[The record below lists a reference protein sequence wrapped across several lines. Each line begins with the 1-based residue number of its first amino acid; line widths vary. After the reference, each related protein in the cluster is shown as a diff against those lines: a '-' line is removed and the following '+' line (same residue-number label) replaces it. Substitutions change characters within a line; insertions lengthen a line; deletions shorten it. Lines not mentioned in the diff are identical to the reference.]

1 LRQKIQLQKKKT
13 QKNPESIGL
22 THESRDPKSWDSS
35 IKKQNKINY
44 KIQSPINL
52 LLENEIKKYISFKK
66 IIISMKNTLR
76 LDRENES
83 LLN

>member
-1 LRQKIQLQKKKT
+1 MLKYEIETKNSITKKKT

-52 LLENEIKKYISFKK
+52 LLKNEIKKYILKK
-66 IIISMKNTLR
+66 KLFR
-76 LDRENES
+76 
-83 LLN
+83 

>member
-1 LRQKIQLQKKKT
+1 MKL
-13 QKNPESIGL
+13 KNIF
-22 THESRDPKSWDSS
+22 
-35 IKKQNKINY
+35 
-44 KIQSPINL
+44 L
-52 LLENEIKKYISFKK
+52 LKK